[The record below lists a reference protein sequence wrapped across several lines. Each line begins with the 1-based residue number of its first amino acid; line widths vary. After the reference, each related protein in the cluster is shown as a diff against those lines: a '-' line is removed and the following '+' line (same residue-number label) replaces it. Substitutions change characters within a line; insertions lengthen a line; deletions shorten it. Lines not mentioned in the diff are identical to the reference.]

1 VSRVSEVFHISGTQ
15 GGLDFV
21 DVDVSTDVPVY
32 IDPGAIRAQQG
43 FWVTACQQSLQSF
56 FEELLKAI
64 AADDL
69 KRIRELIFPLVEPNE
84 THLGN
89 SRGQSR
95 GVGLGNKKKAAQL
108 IEALRTSKAVKSGFL
123 RDLDDAAL
131 LVPGVDRDI
140 VSDITTS
147 VIRAHLI
154 EYTQNMCR
162 FHDIP
167 MEIQHSGPYWDA
179 ANSQWDQGLVEL
191 PRADDDKLLLVPK
204 SIVRA
209 NLTVDK
215 GRYYRGYLRPY
226 FEDIELNKAFS
237 DLVLTLKDKTRK
249 VELGKLDERIGT
261 NKAAVVNHT
270 QDFPQALSDY
280 RADLDAK
287 PNPPLADEDLHAKI
301 ATPRVNV
308 RELLDSVKSIAPGA
322 GGATIYHRA
331 VAKLL
336 TALFD
341 TSLAN
346 MKIEQELHSGLK
358 RIDIRYD
365 NVAAEGFFAFVGK
378 HVPAAY
384 IVVECKNY
392 GKDVANPEFDQLAM
406 RFSPKRGQ
414 VGLLTVRSL
423 EDRTKALARAKAIAD
438 DNHGYVIVLED
449 SDLEDLVDEYEAH
462 ADAFDTSPRA
472 LAAVKKQF
480 ETLIGY

>member
-1 VSRVSEVFHISGTQ
+1 MPRVSEVFHLGATQ

-32 IDPGAIRAQQG
+32 IDPGAIRAQRG
-43 FWVTACQQSLQSF
+43 FWIAACQQSLQSF

-64 AADDL
+64 KANDT
-69 KRIRELIFPLVEPNE
+69 KRIGELIYPLVEPNE
-84 THLGN
+84 THLGS
-89 SRGQSR
+89 SRGRSR

-108 IEALRTSKAVKSGFL
+108 IDALRTSKAVQSGFL

-167 MEIQHSGPYWDA
+167 MEVQHSGPYWDA
-179 ANSQWDQGLVEL
+179 ANKQWDQGLVEL

-215 GRYYRGYLRPY
+215 GKYYRGYLRPY
-226 FEDIELNKAFS
+226 FEEIELSKAFS
-237 DLVLTLKDKTRK
+237 DLVLTLKNKKRK
-249 VELGKLDERIGT
+249 VELGKLDDRIGT
-261 NKAAVVNHT
+261 NKTAVVNHT
-270 QDFPQALSDY
+270 QDFPDALESY
-280 RADLDAK
+280 RADLDST

-308 RELLDSVKSIAPGA
+308 RELLESVKAIAPGP

-331 VAKLL
+331 VARLL

-346 MKIEQELHSGLK
+346 MEIEQELHAGIK

-365 NVAAEGFFAFVGK
+365 NVAAEGFFAWLAK
-378 HVPAAY
+378 HYPSAF

-392 GKDVANPEFDQLAM
+392 GKDVGNPEFDQLGM
-406 RFSPKRGQ
+406 RFSPNRGQ
-414 VGLLTVRSL
+414 VGILAVRSL
-423 EDRTKALARAKAIAD
+423 EDRDKALARAKAIAD
-438 DNHGYVIVLED
+438 DKHGFVIVLED
-449 SDLEDLVDEYEAH
+449 SDLEALVDEYEAH
-462 ADAFDTSPRA
+462 FDALEVGPRP
-472 LAAVKKQF
+472 LAAIRSQF
-480 ETLIGY
+480 EKLVGY